1 MINSTS
7 RLPVKVKYLTD
18 KRLSSFD
25 FSEDDI
31 MKVIEK
37 LDPNKADGQNIISSS
52 MIKICGKSICKPLR
66 KIFEE
71 CLRTGTFPLD
81 WKKGN
86 IAPVFKK
93 EITKFIKIID
103 PFCFCQFFEKF

>member
-1 MINSTS
+1 
-7 RLPVKVKYLTD
+7 
-18 KRLSSFD
+18 
-25 FSEDDI
+25 

-37 LDPNKADGQNIISSS
+37 LDPNKAHDQNTISIS
-52 MIKICGKSICKPLR
+52 MIKIFGKSICKPLR

-71 CLRTGTFPLD
+71 CLRIGTFPLD

-93 EITKFIKIID
+93 EITKFIKIIG